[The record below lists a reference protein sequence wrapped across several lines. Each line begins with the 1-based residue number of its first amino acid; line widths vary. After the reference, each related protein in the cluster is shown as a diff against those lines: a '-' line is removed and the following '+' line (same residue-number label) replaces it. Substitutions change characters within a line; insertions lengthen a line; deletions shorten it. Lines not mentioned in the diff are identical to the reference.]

1 MKDLKDQLIEKL
13 RRRIFDIKNYEEPM
27 DSVGWGAQEGV
38 LITGEEAE
46 LFIKLL
52 ESAQEDKEEHATC
65 DGCARYIDDLCHLN
79 VCVYNDCNNFSQW
92 TAKEEKKP
100 VVTDEKIE
108 SMLNL
113 VTHEFVREY
122 VSSQGISASNIS
134 LHGCHCLIYD
144 FAKDIV
150 IAKWMRNKLTK
161 ENEKTKNIISDKDK

>member
-13 RRRIFDIKNYEEPM
+13 RRRIFDINNYEEPM

-38 LITGEEAE
+38 LITGKEAE

-52 ESAQEDKEEHATC
+52 E
-65 DGCARYIDDLCHLN
+65 Y
-79 VCVYNDCNNFSQW
+79 SQ
-92 TAKEEKKP
+92 EEKTP
-100 VVTDEKIE
+100 VVTDEEIE

-113 VTHEFVREY
+113 VTHEFVKEY

-150 IAKWMRNKLTK
+150 ISKWMRNKLTK
-161 ENEKTKNIISDKDK
+161 EI